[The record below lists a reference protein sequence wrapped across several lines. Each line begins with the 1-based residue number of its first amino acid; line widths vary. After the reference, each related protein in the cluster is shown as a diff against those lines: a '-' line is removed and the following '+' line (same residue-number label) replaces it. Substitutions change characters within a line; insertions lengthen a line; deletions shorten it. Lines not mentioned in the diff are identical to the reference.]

1 MPELPEV
8 ESARCLV
15 EAHCIGAKVTK
26 VEFNED
32 GSFDE
37 KIFKDVERKAFV
49 SALLNKTL
57 KAAHRRGKHMW
68 WDMSGGADSPLFH
81 FGMTGAFSIRGKG
94 AMKYKAFVVDTSNWP
109 PRFAKLVVTF
119 DNGIALAYTDPRRF
133 GRIRLVH
140 GDVTASPPISELGFD
155 PLLAMPDETTFA
167 SHFAKRG
174 GPIKSVLLDQTIAA
188 GVGNWIADEVLY
200 HSRLHPEQPAKSLTP
215 AQLRDL
221 RDAMEGVIKT
231 ACDAGA
237 DAEMFPDDWL
247 FHHRWGKV
255 AGEVG
260 DEPIQFITVGGRTT
274 AFVPKRQK
282 KTSEKPAAGVKAE
295 PKKRGA
301 ENDEPSKAPAKK
313 AAVKRAP
320 AKKVVARK
328 APAKKPPPRKP
339 MAVAATRSLR
349 ARV

>member
-1 MPELPEV
+1 
-8 ESARCLV
+8 
-15 EAHCIGAKVTK
+15 
-26 VEFNED
+26 
-32 GSFDE
+32 
-37 KIFKDVERKAFV
+37 
-49 SALLNKTL
+49 
-57 KAAHRRGKHMW
+57 
-68 WDMSGGADSPLFH
+68 
-81 FGMTGAFSIRGKG
+81 
-94 AMKYKAFVVDTSNWP
+94 
-109 PRFAKLVVTF
+109 
-119 DNGIALAYTDPRRF
+119 
-133 GRIRLVH
+133 
-140 GDVTASPPISELGFD
+140 
-155 PLLAMPDETTFA
+155 MPDETTFA

-260 DEPIQFITVGGRTT
+260 GEPIQFITVGGRTT

-320 AKKVVARK
+320 TKKVVARK
-328 APAKKPPPRKP
+328 APAKKPTPRKP

>member
-109 PRFAKLVVTF
+109 PRFAKIRLHFDDGGELVMT
-119 DNGIALAYTDPRRF
+119 NARRF
-133 GRIRLVH
+133 GRIRLREDPV
-140 GDVTASPPISELGFD
+140 AEPPIGTLGFD
-155 PLLAMPDETTFA
+155 PLLDLPDARAFGVLLESRPRITL
-167 SHFAKRG
+167 KG
-174 GPIKSVLLDQTIAA
+174 LLLDQRFAA
-188 GVGNWIADEVLY
+188 GVGNWIADEVLFQA
-200 HSRLHPEQPAKSLTP
+200 RLDPRRPVGSLGAGEVRRLRT
-215 AQLRDL
+215 QLGRVV
-221 RDAMEGVIKT
+221 RT
-231 ACDAGA
+231 AVAAGA
-237 DAEMFPDDWL
+237 RSKRFPRNWL
-247 FHHRWGKV
+247 FHARWGRSKDAVLADGSPVRHLTV
-255 AGEVG
+255 A
-260 DEPIQFITVGGRTT
+260 GRTT
-274 AFVPKRQK
+274 AWVPSRQ
-282 KTSEKPAAGVKAE
+282 S
-295 PKKRGA
+295 
-301 ENDEPSKAPAKK
+301 
-313 AAVKRAP
+313 
-320 AKKVVARK
+320 
-328 APAKKPPPRKP
+328 
-339 MAVAATRSLR
+339 
-349 ARV
+349 

>member
-32 GSFDE
+32 GTYDE
-37 KIFKDVERKAFV
+37 KIFKDIEQKAFI
-49 SALLNKTL
+49 SCLKGKTL
-57 KAAHRRGKHMW
+57 TAAHRRGKHMW
-68 WDMSGGADSPLFH
+68 WDMKGGTVSPLFH
-81 FGMTGAFSIRGKG
+81 LGMTGAFSIKEKG
-94 AMKYKAFVVDTSNWP
+94 AMKYKAFVVDVDNWP

-133 GRIRLVH
+133 GRIRLVP

-155 PLLAMPDETTFA
+155 PLLDMPDEATF
-167 SHFAKRG
+167 SSRFAKRG
-174 GPIKSVLLDQTIAA
+174 GPIKSVLLDQSIAA

-200 HSRLHPEQPAKSLTP
+200 HSRLHPEQPAKSLSA

-237 DAEMFPDDWL
+237 DAERFPDDWL

-255 AGEVG
+255 AGKVG
-260 DEPIQFITVGGRTT
+260 GEPIQFITVGGRTT

-282 KTSEKPAAGVKAE
+282 KTAAAE

-301 ENDEPSKAPAKK
+301 DKDTAAKPPAAKKVATKKAPAKK
-313 AAVKRAP
+313 APPKR
-320 AKKVVARK
+320 
-328 APAKKPPPRKP
+328 P
-339 MAVAATRSLR
+339 MAVAAAASLR
-349 ARV
+349 VLRVLRTRV

>member
-221 RDAMEGVIKT
+221 RDAME
-231 ACDAGA
+231 
-237 DAEMFPDDWL
+237 
-247 FHHRWGKV
+247 R
-255 AGEVG
+255 
-260 DEPIQFITVGGRTT
+260 
-274 AFVPKRQK
+274 
-282 KTSEKPAAGVKAE
+282 
-295 PKKRGA
+295 
-301 ENDEPSKAPAKK
+301 
-313 AAVKRAP
+313 
-320 AKKVVARK
+320 
-328 APAKKPPPRKP
+328 PP
-339 MAVAATRSLR
+339 
-349 ARV
+349 